1 MKKKDL
7 LNITL
12 PDVPEELIETA
23 QSDKYANNEFVLW
36 NSEITIEKSY
46 KTRLYFGASEEDGIL
61 VIRMWPRILLANRV
75 NNPLSITYIDVKA
88 EKWISTTDGKWTEAL
103 LENIKATYAHQPK
116 TFWGAKDVST
126 QEDTDLCNRMLG
138 TDENSVYEAV
148 REWQDEVR
156 AKANKKKAER
166 RKADW
171 DRMMDLIP
179 EKPADFEQWA
189 EGEGTI
195 DDNFLFFK
203 REGKISEVYCTYCG
217 ATYKTTEKMVHNPGR
232 KTHWGYERK
241 HRGFC
246 RECHNFFDT
255 KSWRKQNELRTSSW
269 VVLPQVSGEYIS
281 MRSFEVVKK
290 FRKKAEF
297 GEEEKWEEKTAIR
310 EDSRIF
316 ADPQSFES
324 VDSFR
329 WEIAYSISSTEAC
342 WRRVRGTD
350 YSRSRYPYQIQF
362 GNMYMRNAEEIC
374 RAAGMQKFL
383 YEKCQ
388 GSQHDS
394 PQRMLIEI
402 AKKKYIEY
410 LYKAGLNRVAE
421 AAISKSWMKCMKLK
435 EDARNLKE
443 LLGIDGQMLRT
454 MKDIDGHYEM
464 IETLREIARRK
475 EKVDI
480 ETLKAMNESEVFI
493 GHLLTEKTG
502 MTVQRTKKKKKKQAA
517 RENKSLPGILAEYR
531 DYLSIAERLGYD
543 TKDEIICR
551 TPDLKR
557 MHDRY
562 SEHYNQHKDQIEE
575 RNADKKY
582 AGIKEGSEKNI
593 KHFHY
598 EKEGLLILVPGS
610 ASDIIRE
617 GREQHHCV
625 GASNL
630 YMERMQKGESYILF
644 LRKKEEPEKPYYT
657 LEVTWDGHVR
667 QSYGAFNRKPDQEKI
682 DGWLRYFSRAV
693 KKRKEKEEAE
703 QRVLV
708 AAV

>member
-1 MKKKDL
+1 
-7 LNITL
+7 
-12 PDVPEELIETA
+12 
-23 QSDKYANNEFVLW
+23 
-36 NSEITIEKSY
+36 
-46 KTRLYFGASEEDGIL
+46 
-61 VIRMWPRILLANRV
+61 
-75 NNPLSITYIDVKA
+75 
-88 EKWISTTDGKWTEAL
+88 
-103 LENIKATYAHQPK
+103 
-116 TFWGAKDVST
+116 
-126 QEDTDLCNRMLG
+126 
-138 TDENSVYEAV
+138 
-148 REWQDEVR
+148 
-156 AKANKKKAER
+156 
-166 RKADW
+166 
-171 DRMMDLIP
+171 
-179 EKPADFEQWA
+179 
-189 EGEGTI
+189 
-195 DDNFLFFK
+195 
-203 REGKISEVYCTYCG
+203 
-217 ATYKTTEKMVHNPGR
+217 
-232 KTHWGYERK
+232 
-241 HRGFC
+241 
-246 RECHNFFDT
+246 
-255 KSWRKQNELRTSSW
+255 
-269 VVLPQVSGEYIS
+269 
-281 MRSFEVVKK
+281 
-290 FRKKAEF
+290 
-297 GEEEKWEEKTAIR
+297 
-310 EDSRIF
+310 
-316 ADPQSFES
+316 
-324 VDSFR
+324 
-329 WEIAYSISSTEAC
+329 
-342 WRRVRGTD
+342 
-350 YSRSRYPYQIQF
+350 
-362 GNMYMRNAEEIC
+362 
-374 RAAGMQKFL
+374 
-383 YEKCQ
+383 
-388 GSQHDS
+388 
-394 PQRMLIEI
+394 
-402 AKKKYIEY
+402 
-410 LYKAGLNRVAE
+410 
-421 AAISKSWMKCMKLK
+421 
-435 EDARNLKE
+435 
-443 LLGIDGQMLRT
+443 

-502 MTVQRTKKKKKKQAA
+502 MTVQRTMNYLKKQAA
-517 RENKSLPGILAEYR
+517 KENKSLTAILAEYR

-667 QSYGAFNRKPDQEKI
+667 QSYGAFDRKPDQEKI

>member
-12 PDVPEELIETA
+12 PDVPEELVREALNDRCIRRGFGVYGTTYE
-23 QSDKYANNEFVLW
+23 V
-36 NSEITIEKSY
+36 NSYGTQ
-46 KTRLYFGASEEDGIL
+46 LYFGAGMEGGIL
-61 VIRMWPRILLANRV
+61 IIQMWARLDLTKGSYEPISV
-75 NNPLSITYIDVKA
+75 TYIDEGA
-88 EKWISTTDGKWTEAL
+88 EKWITRKENRWSEAL
-103 LENIKATYAHQPK
+103 LENVVQEYRHQPK
-116 TFWGAKDVST
+116 TYWAARNVST
-126 QEDTDLCNRMLG
+126 KEETALCNELLG
-138 TDENSVYEAV
+138 TEEDSVEDAV
-148 REWQDEVR
+148 SVWQARVR
-156 AKANKKKAER
+156 ARKNLKRAER
-166 RKADW
+166 RKEDW
-171 DRMMDLIP
+171 DRMMGLIP
-179 EKPADFEQWA
+179 EKPADFTQWA

-195 DDNFLFFK
+195 DDNFLLFK
-203 REGKISEVYCTYCG
+203 RQGKTSEVYCTYCG
-217 ATYKTTEKMVHNPGR
+217 ATYETTEKMLHNAGR

-246 RECHNFFDT
+246 RECRNFFDT
-255 KSWRKQNELRTSSW
+255 KSWRKQDKLRTSSW

-297 GEEEKWEEKTAIR
+297 GEEEKWGEETYIR

-316 ADPQSFES
+316 TDPQSFES

-329 WEIAYSISSTEAC
+329 WEIADSISRTEPC

-402 AKKKYIEY
+402 AKKKYLEY

-480 ETLKAMNESEVFI
+480 ETLRAMNESEVFI

-502 MTVQRTKKKKKKQAA
+502 MTVQRTMNYLKKQAA
-517 RENKSLPGILAEYR
+517 KENKSLPGILAEYR
-531 DYLSIAERLGYD
+531 DYLSVAERLGYD

-582 AGIKEGSEKNI
+582 AGIKEGSEKNT

-667 QSYGAFNRKPDQEKI
+667 QSYGAFDRKPDQEKI
-682 DGWLRYFSRAV
+682 DGWLRYFSRTV

>member
-1 MKKKDL
+1 
-7 LNITL
+7 
-12 PDVPEELIETA
+12 
-23 QSDKYANNEFVLW
+23 
-36 NSEITIEKSY
+36 
-46 KTRLYFGASEEDGIL
+46 
-61 VIRMWPRILLANRV
+61 
-75 NNPLSITYIDVKA
+75 
-88 EKWISTTDGKWTEAL
+88 
-103 LENIKATYAHQPK
+103 
-116 TFWGAKDVST
+116 
-126 QEDTDLCNRMLG
+126 
-138 TDENSVYEAV
+138 
-148 REWQDEVR
+148 
-156 AKANKKKAER
+156 
-166 RKADW
+166 
-171 DRMMDLIP
+171 
-179 EKPADFEQWA
+179 
-189 EGEGTI
+189 
-195 DDNFLFFK
+195 
-203 REGKISEVYCTYCG
+203 
-217 ATYKTTEKMVHNPGR
+217 
-232 KTHWGYERK
+232 
-241 HRGFC
+241 
-246 RECHNFFDT
+246 
-255 KSWRKQNELRTSSW
+255 
-269 VVLPQVSGEYIS
+269 
-281 MRSFEVVKK
+281 
-290 FRKKAEF
+290 
-297 GEEEKWEEKTAIR
+297 
-310 EDSRIF
+310 
-316 ADPQSFES
+316 
-324 VDSFR
+324 
-329 WEIAYSISSTEAC
+329 
-342 WRRVRGTD
+342 
-350 YSRSRYPYQIQF
+350 
-362 GNMYMRNAEEIC
+362 MRNAEEIC

-402 AKKKYIEY
+402 AKKKYLEY

-480 ETLKAMNESEVFI
+480 ETLRAMNESEVFI

-502 MTVQRTKKKKKKQAA
+502 MTVQRTMNYLKKQAA
-517 RENKSLPGILAEYR
+517 KENKSLPGILAEYR
-531 DYLSIAERLGYD
+531 DYLSVAERLGYD

-582 AGIKEGSEKNI
+582 AGIKEGSEKNT

-667 QSYGAFNRKPDQEKI
+667 QSYGAFDRKPDQEKI

>member
-12 PDVPEELIETA
+12 PDVPEELVREALNDQYIRRNFRVYGTTYE
-23 QSDKYANNEFVLW
+23 V
-36 NSEITIEKSY
+36 KSY
-46 KTRLYFGASEEDGIL
+46 GTQLYFGASVEEEIL
-61 VIRMWPRILLANRV
+61 IIQMWARLDLTKGSYEPISV
-75 NNPLSITYIDVKA
+75 TYIDKSA
-88 EKWISTTDGKWTEAL
+88 EKWITRKENRWSEAL
-103 LENIKATYAHQPK
+103 LENVVREYSNQPK
-116 TFWGAKDVST
+116 TYWQARNVST
-126 QEDTDLCNRMLG
+126 ESETALCNELLG
-138 TDENSVYEAV
+138 TEEDSVEDAV
-148 REWQDEVR
+148 NVWQARVR
-156 AKANKKKAER
+156 ARENLKRAER
-166 RKADW
+166 RKEDW

-179 EKPADFEQWA
+179 EKPADFAQWA

-195 DDNFLFFK
+195 DDNFLLFK
-203 REGKISEVYCTYCG
+203 RQGKTSEVYCTYCG
-217 ATYKTTEKMVHNPGR
+217 ATYETTEKMLHNAGR
-232 KTHWGYERK
+232 KTHWGYEKK

-246 RECHNFFDT
+246 RECRNYFDT
-255 KSWRKQNELRTSSW
+255 KSWRKQERLRTSSW
-269 VVLPQVSGEYIS
+269 VVLPQVAGGYIS
-281 MRSFEVVKK
+281 MRSFEVTKK
-290 FRKKAEF
+290 FLKKTAL
-297 GEEEKWEEKTAIR
+297 GGEEKWEEETYIR

-316 ADPQSFES
+316 TDPQSFES

-329 WEIAYSISSTEAC
+329 WEIVDSISRTKAC

-435 EDARNLKE
+435 EDAHNLKE

-502 MTVQRTKKKKKKQAA
+502 MTVQRTMNYLKKQAA

-531 DYLSIAERLGYD
+531 DYLSVAERLGYD

-667 QSYGAFNRKPDQEKI
+667 QSYGAFDRKPDQEKI

>member
-12 PDVPEELIETA
+12 PDVPEELVREALNDQYIRRNFGVYGTTYE
-23 QSDKYANNEFVLW
+23 V
-36 NSEITIEKSY
+36 KSY
-46 KTRLYFGASEEDGIL
+46 GTQLYFGAGVEEEIL
-61 VIRMWPRILLANRV
+61 IIQMWARLDLTKGSYEPISV
-75 NNPLSITYIDVKA
+75 TYIDKSA
-88 EKWISTTDGKWTEAL
+88 EKWITRKENRWSEAL
-103 LENIKATYAHQPK
+103 LENVVREYSNQPK
-116 TFWGAKDVST
+116 TYWQARNVST
-126 QEDTDLCNRMLG
+126 ESETALCNELLG
-138 TDENSVYEAV
+138 TEEDSVEDAV
-148 REWQDEVR
+148 NAWQARVR
-156 AKANKKKAER
+156 ARENLKRAER
-166 RKADW
+166 RKEDW

-179 EKPADFEQWA
+179 EKPADFAQWA

-195 DDNFLFFK
+195 DDNFLLFK
-203 REGKISEVYCTYCG
+203 RQGKTSEVYCTYCG
-217 ATYKTTEKMVHNPGR
+217 ATYETTEKMLHNAGR

-246 RECHNFFDT
+246 RECRNYFDT
-255 KSWRKQNELRTSSW
+255 KSWRKQDRLRTSSW
-269 VVLPQVSGEYIS
+269 VVLPQVAGGYIS
-281 MRSFEVVKK
+281 MRSFEVAKK
-290 FRKKAEF
+290 FLKKTAL
-297 GEEEKWEEKTAIR
+297 GGEEKWEEETYIR

-316 ADPQSFES
+316 TDPQSFES

-329 WEIAYSISSTEAC
+329 WEIVDSISRTEAC

-502 MTVQRTKKKKKKQAA
+502 MTVQRTMNYLKKQAA

-667 QSYGAFNRKPDQEKI
+667 QSYGAFDRKPDQEKI

>member
-12 PDVPEELIETA
+12 PDVPEELVREALNDQYIRRNFRVYGTTYE
-23 QSDKYANNEFVLW
+23 V
-36 NSEITIEKSY
+36 KSY
-46 KTRLYFGASEEDGIL
+46 GTQLYFGASVEEEIL
-61 VIRMWPRILLANRV
+61 IIQMWARLDLTKGSYEPISV
-75 NNPLSITYIDVKA
+75 TYIDKSA
-88 EKWISTTDGKWTEAL
+88 EKWITRKENRWSEAL
-103 LENIKATYAHQPK
+103 LENVVREYSNQPK
-116 TFWGAKDVST
+116 TYWQARNVST
-126 QEDTDLCNRMLG
+126 ESETALCNELLG
-138 TDENSVYEAV
+138 TEEDSVEDAV
-148 REWQDEVR
+148 NVWQARVR
-156 AKANKKKAER
+156 ARENLKRAER
-166 RKADW
+166 RKEDW

-179 EKPADFEQWA
+179 EKPADFAQWA

-195 DDNFLFFK
+195 DDNFLLFK
-203 REGKISEVYCTYCG
+203 RQGKTSEVYCTYCG
-217 ATYKTTEKMVHNPGR
+217 ATYETTEKMLHNAGR
-232 KTHWGYERK
+232 KTHWGYEKK

-246 RECHNFFDT
+246 RECRNYFDT
-255 KSWRKQNELRTSSW
+255 KSWRKQERLRTSSW
-269 VVLPQVSGEYIS
+269 VVLPQVAGGYIS
-281 MRSFEVVKK
+281 MRSFEVTKK
-290 FRKKAEF
+290 FLKKTAL
-297 GEEEKWEEKTAIR
+297 GGEEKWEEETYIR

-316 ADPQSFES
+316 TDPQSFES

-329 WEIAYSISSTEAC
+329 WEIVDSISRTKAC

-502 MTVQRTKKKKKKQAA
+502 MTVQRTMNYLKKQAA

-667 QSYGAFNRKPDQEKI
+667 QSYGAFDRKPDQEKI

>member
-12 PDVPEELIETA
+12 PDVPEELVREALNDQYIRRNFGVYGTTHE
-23 QSDKYANNEFVLW
+23 V
-36 NSEITIEKSY
+36 KSY
-46 KTRLYFGASEEDGIL
+46 GTQLYFGAGVEEEIL
-61 VIRMWPRILLANRV
+61 IIQMWARLDLTKGSYEPISV
-75 NNPLSITYIDVKA
+75 TYIDKSA
-88 EKWISTTDGKWTEAL
+88 EKWITRKENRWSEAL
-103 LENIKATYAHQPK
+103 LENVVREYSNQPK
-116 TFWGAKDVST
+116 TYWQARNIST
-126 QEDTDLCNRMLG
+126 GSETALCNELLG
-138 TDENSVYEAV
+138 TEEDSVEDAV
-148 REWQDEVR
+148 NVWQARVR
-156 AKANKKKAER
+156 ARENLKRAER
-166 RKADW
+166 RKEDW

-179 EKPADFEQWA
+179 EKPADFTQWA

-195 DDNFLFFK
+195 DDNFLLFK
-203 REGKISEVYCTYCG
+203 RQGKTSEVYCTYCG
-217 ATYKTTEKMVHNPGR
+217 ATYETTEKMLHNAGR
-232 KTHWGYERK
+232 KTHWGYEKK

-246 RECHNFFDT
+246 RECRNYFDT
-255 KSWRKQNELRTSSW
+255 KSWRKQERLRTSSW
-269 VVLPQVSGEYIS
+269 VVLPQVAGGYIS
-281 MRSFEVVKK
+281 MRSFEVTKK
-290 FRKKAEF
+290 FLKKTAL
-297 GEEEKWEEKTAIR
+297 GGEEKWEEETYIR

-316 ADPQSFES
+316 TDPQSFES

-329 WEIAYSISSTEAC
+329 WEIVDSISRTEAC

-362 GNMYMRNAEEIC
+362 GNMYMLNAEEIC
-374 RAAGMQKFL
+374 RTAGMQKFL
-383 YEKCQ
+383 YEKCR
-388 GSQHDS
+388 GSQQDS

-402 AKKKYIEY
+402 AKRKYLEY

-421 AAISKSWMKCMKLK
+421 AAVSKSWMKCMKLK
-435 EDARNLKE
+435 EDAHNLKE

-464 IETLREIARRK
+464 IETLKEIARRR

-480 ETLKAMNESEVFI
+480 ETLRDMNENEVFI

-502 MTVQRTKKKKKKQAA
+502 MTVQRTMNYLRKQAKK
-517 RENKSLPGILAEYR
+517 ENRSLPAILSEYR
-531 DYLSIAERLGYD
+531 DYLSIAEQLECD

-562 SEHYNQHKDQIEE
+562 SEYYNQNKDQIRE

-582 AGIKEGSEKNI
+582 AGIKENSEKNQE
-593 KHFHY
+593 HFAY

-657 LEVTWDGHVR
+657 LEVTWDGRVR
-667 QSYGAFNRKPDQEKI
+667 QSYGAFDRKPDQEKI
-682 DGWLRYFSRAV
+682 DNWLRFFSRAV
-693 KKRKEKEEAE
+693 KKRKEKGGAE